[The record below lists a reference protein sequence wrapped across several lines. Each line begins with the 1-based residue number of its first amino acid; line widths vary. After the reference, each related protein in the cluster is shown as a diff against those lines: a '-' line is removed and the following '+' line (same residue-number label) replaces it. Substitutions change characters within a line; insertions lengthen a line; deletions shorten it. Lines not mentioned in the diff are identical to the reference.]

1 MNVSYLSVFLYTFYK
16 SFMFILFPNTDW
28 CILSPNHVHLFP
40 GSTDEVYYK
49 EQLLIKKKKETA
61 KETWQ
66 VCNRNVYAAG
76 FIIEFILDGRLVYV
90 STYILRGFTISVRN
104 SSWVSL

>member
-49 EQLLIKKKKETA
+49 EQLLIKKKKQLR
-61 KETWQ
+61 K
-66 VCNRNVYAAG
+66 
-76 FIIEFILDGRLVYV
+76 LGRFATGMCMQQAL
-90 STYILRGFTISVRN
+90 L
-104 SSWVSL
+104 